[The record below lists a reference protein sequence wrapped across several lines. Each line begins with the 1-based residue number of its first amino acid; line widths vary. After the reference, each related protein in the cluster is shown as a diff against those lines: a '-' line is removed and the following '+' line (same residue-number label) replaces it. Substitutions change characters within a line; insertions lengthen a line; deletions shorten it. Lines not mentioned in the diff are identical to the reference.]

1 MLYYKVPDTGDPSS
15 INQNFS
21 RLQINLLCCHYWVMD
36 VWTHGNLSFPYWR
49 LYWNSKAGAKI
60 SYQGIDYEL
69 TPDKIYLIPPYTA
82 YSTHYDPNGK
92 SHTNGDFFIGEPINS
107 YITKNKNIDLN
118 TKLKHFFV
126 HFSLGL
132 PYDAILPQIL
142 EFNINS
148 HIKIILDKLKLE
160 LDDDYLSYD
169 RSVSMLIYSLILE
182 LLNSIP
188 QKKCMVLTTELRIEK
203 IIKHID
209 NNLASDL
216 SNVKLAKKIHMST
229 NAFSRL
235 FLNEVGRSPQK
246 YILKRRV
253 ERACIFLHYSSDSI
267 DFIAQE
273 TGFCDRF
280 YFSRMFKKKM
290 NTSPVAYRHSFKF

>member
-15 INQNFS
+15 VNQNFS
-21 RLQINLLCCHYWVMD
+21 RLQVNLLCCHYWVMD
-36 VWTHGNLSFPYWR
+36 VWEHNNLSFPYWR
-49 LYWNSKAGAKI
+49 LYWNNKAGAKI
-60 SYQGIDYEL
+60 SFQGVEYKLIPE
-69 TPDKIYLIPPYTA
+69 KIYLIPPYTA
-82 YSTHYDPNGK
+82 YSTHYDPDRKAPAN
-92 SHTNGDFFIGEPINS
+92 SDFLLGESINS
-107 YITKNKNIDLN
+107 YIINNKRADLN
-118 TKLKHFFV
+118 GKLKHFFV

-142 EFNINS
+142 EFNISS
-148 HIKIILDKLKLE
+148 HVQLILDKLIPDLNE
-160 LDDDYLSYD
+160 DYLSYD
-169 RSVSMLIYSLILE
+169 RYVSMLIYSLILE
-182 LLNSIP
+182 LLNFIP
-188 QKKCMVLTTELRIEK
+188 KEKCMVLTTEPRIEK

-216 SNVKLAKKIHMST
+216 SNVRLAKIIHMST

-246 YILKRRV
+246 YILKRRI
-253 ERACIFLHYSSDSI
+253 EKACIILHYSSDSI
-267 DFIAQE
+267 DSIAHK

-290 NTSPVAYRHSFKF
+290 NVSPVAYRHSFKF